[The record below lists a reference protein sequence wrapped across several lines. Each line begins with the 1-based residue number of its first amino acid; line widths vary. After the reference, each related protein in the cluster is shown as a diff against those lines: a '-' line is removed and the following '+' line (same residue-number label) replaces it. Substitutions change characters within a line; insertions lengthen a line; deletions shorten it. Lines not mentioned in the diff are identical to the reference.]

1 VENNFGRAL
10 TVGVEEELQLVDPET
25 LALAPGV
32 EKLLGP
38 DGLKTELFSCLIE
51 TNTPVCE
58 SAEEARVELVRLRR
72 EVREAAAGEG
82 LVVAGAGS
90 HPFSR
95 AEEQEIVAEPRYL
108 RMLEELGP
116 ELRRQLV
123 CGLHVHVGMESFET
137 CLQTLAAIVPWLPDV
152 LALSLNSPYIH
163 GEETGALSSRAA
175 RLGELPRG
183 AQPPAFASPK
193 EWETYIE
200 ATGEDYTRSWW
211 DARPHPRLGTI
222 EVRIPDQPTDVD
234 RSAALAALIQAL
246 CAVAPVPADGA
257 RDAYLARRA
266 AAAGR
271 GEARTAELLALV
283 EPAARELGTWGLVEE
298 LRKPPEA
305 LRQVETGRREGLQA
319 VVAELVERTAA

>member
-1 VENNFGRAL
+1 VESNFGRAL
-10 TVGVEEELQLVDPET
+10 TIGVEEELQLVDPET

-38 DGLKTELFSCLIE
+38 EGLKTELFSCLIE

-58 SAEEARVELVRLRR
+58 SAEEARAELVRLRR
-72 EVREAAAGEG
+72 EVCEAASGEG
-82 LVVAGAGS
+82 LAIAGS
-90 HPFSR
+90 GTHPFSR
-95 AEEQEIVAEPRYL
+95 AEEQGIVAEPRYL

-116 ELRRQLV
+116 KLRRQLV
-123 CGLHVHVGMESFET
+123 CGLHVHVGMESFEE
-137 CLQTLAAIVPWLPDV
+137 CLRTLAAIVPWLPDV
-152 LALSLNSPYIH
+152 LALSLNSPYIQ
-163 GEETGALSSRAA
+163 GVETGALSARAA

-193 EWETYIE
+193 DWETYIE

-222 EVRIPDQPTDVD
+222 EVRIADQPTDVA

-246 CAVAPVPADGA
+246 CAVAPAPAEGS
-257 RDAYLARRA
+257 RDSYLSRRA
-266 AAAGR
+266 AAARR
-271 GEARTAELLALV
+271 GDAQTGELLALV
-283 EPAARELGTWGLVEE
+283 EPAARERGSWDLVEE

-305 LRQVETGRREGLQA
+305 LRQLETGHREGLEA

>member
-1 VENNFGRAL
+1 VENRFGRAL
-10 TVGVEEELQLVDPET
+10 TIGVEEELQLIDPET

-38 DGLKTELFSCLIE
+38 VGLKTELFSCLIE

-58 SAEEARVELVRLRR
+58 SADEARAELVRLRR

-82 LVVAGAGS
+82 LAVAGAGS

-95 AEEQEIVAEPRYL
+95 AEEQDIVAEPRYL

-116 ELRRQLV
+116 KLRRQLV
-123 CGLHVHVGMESFET
+123 CGLHVHIGMESFEV
-137 CLQTLAAIVPWLPDV
+137 CLRTLAAIVPWLPDV
-152 LALSLNSPYIH
+152 LALSLNSPYIQ
-163 GEETGALSSRAA
+163 GAETGALSSRAA

-183 AQPPAFASPK
+183 AQPPAFASRE
-193 EWETYIE
+193 EWESYIA

-211 DARPHPRLGTI
+211 DARPHPRLGTL
-222 EVRIPDQPTDVD
+222 EVRIPDQPTDVG

-246 CAVAPVPADGA
+246 CTAAPAPADGA
-257 RDAYLARRA
+257 RDSYLARRA
-266 AAAGR
+266 AAAGQ
-271 GEARTAELLALV
+271 GEAQTTELLALV
-283 EPAARELGTWGLVEE
+283 EPAARELGTWDLVEE

-305 LRQVETGRREGLQA
+305 LRQLETGRREGLES